1 MTAAQE
7 FFRKRMPFLRFNLR
21 DLKAGGLKKGSPFFV
36 GNHAPL
42 SFQGWV
48 GKPGGFWNERAA
60 ERGDG
65 RRGGKDT
72 KSRERV
78 SSEEDF
84 RTKPQPPPNLWKRK
98 RVTTKVGRGFI
109 CIGTL

>member
-1 MTAAQE
+1 M
-7 FFRKRMPFLRFNLR
+7 KGL
-21 DLKAGGLKKGSPFFV
+21 LKEETGG
-36 GNHAPL
+36 
-42 SFQGWV
+42 
-48 GKPGGFWNERAA
+48 
-60 ERGDG
+60 
-65 RRGGKDT
+65 GGKDN
-72 KSRERV
+72 KRERV